1 MAERIRYSGFP
12 PEAFNSLVGQL
23 VSCLGLT
30 LLRYYFAFYII
41 ILLPRQPKRKKM
53 MVIMLFAA
61 SANNLGGNHI
71 IDRIN
76 AIMIIVLI
84 DI

>member
-1 MAERIRYSGFP
+1 
-12 PEAFNSLVGQL
+12 
-23 VSCLGLT
+23 
-30 LLRYYFAFYII
+30 
-41 ILLPRQPKRKKM
+41 M
-53 MVIMLFAA
+53 MVMMLFAA

-76 AIMIIVLI
+76 AIMIIVII